1 MSGGAAP
8 PFQRASGILPEDQT
22 SPKGAAAPLSCQHIG
37 SAPLLPGSGVQCAKL
52 TRGLVISPPGGSLTN
67 QLRRLSPAC
76 PIQKSLPPAELFR
89 YDAAVYFGK
98 KIVVV
103 MPAYNASK
111 TVTMTVDE
119 VLQQQI
125 VDEIILVDDRSRDDT
140 VQVASSLLGVRVHV
154 HEKNTGYGGNQ
165 KTCYRLALKAGAD
178 IVIMVHPDYQY
189 TPKLIPAMASIIA
202 NEVHPCVLA
211 SRILGG
217 YSLQGGMP
225 GWKYVANR
233 FLTAAENLLLGAK
246 LSEYHTGYRAF
257 SREVLE
263 TIDLS
268 PNSDDFVFDNQMLAQ
283 VLWHGFTIGEVSCPT
298 KYFKEASSINF
309 RRSVKY
315 GFGCLNVGT
324 KFRLAKMGLLKSELF
339 P

>member
-1 MSGGAAP
+1 MY
-8 PFQRASGILPEDQT
+8 
-22 SPKGAAAPLSCQHIG
+22 
-37 SAPLLPGSGVQCAKL
+37 
-52 TRGLVISPPGGSLTN
+52 N
-67 QLRRLSPAC
+67 
-76 PIQKSLPPAELFR
+76 
-89 YDAAVYFGK
+89 GK

-103 MPAYNASK
+103 MPAYNAAK
-111 TVTMTVDE
+111 TVTQTVDE
-119 VLQQQI
+119 VLQQAI
-125 VDEIILVDDRSRDDT
+125 VDEIILVDDRSRDET

-165 KTCYRLALKAGAD
+165 KTCYRLALEAGAD

-202 NEVHPCVLA
+202 NGLHPCVLA

-217 YSLQGGMP
+217 YSLAGGMP
-225 GWKYVANR
+225 VWKYVANR
-233 FLTAAENLLLGAK
+233 FLTAAENILLGAK

-257 SREVLE
+257 SREILE
-263 TIDLS
+263 KIDLS
-268 PNSDDFVFDNQMLAQ
+268 NNSDDFVFDNQMLAQ
-283 VLWHGFTIGEVSCPT
+283 IFWHGFTIAEVSCPT

-315 GFGCLNVGT
+315 GFGCLSIGL

-339 P
+339 PCPK